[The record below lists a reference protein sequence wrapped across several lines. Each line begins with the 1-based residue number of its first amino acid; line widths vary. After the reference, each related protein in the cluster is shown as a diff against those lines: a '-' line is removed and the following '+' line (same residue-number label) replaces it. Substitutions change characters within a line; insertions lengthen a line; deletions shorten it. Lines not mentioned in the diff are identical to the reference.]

1 MTVSALTLNPKQT
14 VRDIVVENPQVTLV
28 FDKHG
33 IDYCCGGGK
42 SLAEAC
48 QTAGIAVETVQ
59 ATLDGTLQEASARE
73 QITDWSKATPGD
85 LIQHIIETHH
95 AFTRFE
101 IARLGKLLDKVVA
114 VHSANH
120 PELRQVQNIFY
131 ALSQDLMPH
140 LMKEEQVLFPFIDRL
155 EKTVTSQMPV
165 PMSCFGTV
173 ANPIRMMEYEHD
185 QAGSFL
191 KELRQITRDFTVP
204 EDGCFSYQA
213 LYNGLKAFEAD
224 LHQHIHLENNI
235 LFPKAKQL
243 EGQVFGK
250 Q

>member
-1 MTVSALTLNPKQT
+1 MAVSALTLNQNQT
-14 VRDIVVENPQVTLV
+14 VRDIVVENPQATLV
-28 FDKHG
+28 FDKYG

-48 QTAGIAVETVQ
+48 QKAGIAFETLQ
-59 ATLDGTLQEASARE
+59 AALDGTIQDASARE
-73 QITDWSKATPGD
+73 QITDWSQVNPGD
-85 LIQHIIETHH
+85 LIHHIIETHH
-95 AFTRFE
+95 AFVRFE

-114 VHSANH
+114 VHGENH
-120 PELRQVQNIFY
+120 PELRQVQNVFY

-155 EKTVTSQMPV
+155 EKAVASQMPV

-173 ANPIRMMEYEHD
+173 ANPIRMMEFEHD
-185 QAGSFL
+185 QAGDLL
-191 KELRQITRDFTVP
+191 KEMRRVTSDFTVP

-213 LYNGLKAFEAD
+213 LYNGLKGFEAD

-243 EGQVFGK
+243 EDQVFGR
-250 Q
+250 

>member
-1 MTVSALTLNPKQT
+1 MTISALTLNPKQT
-14 VRDIVVENPQVTLV
+14 VRDIVVENPQATLV
-28 FDKHG
+28 FDKYG

-42 SLAEAC
+42 SLTEAC
-48 QTAGIAVETVQ
+48 QKAGVAVETLQ
-59 ATLDGTLQEASARE
+59 AALDGTLQDASTRE
-73 QITDWSKATPGD
+73 QVTDWSTATPGD
-85 LIQHIIETHH
+85 LIHHIVETHH

-114 VHSANH
+114 VHGETH
-120 PELRQVQNIFY
+120 PELRQVQNVFY

-155 EKTVTSQMPV
+155 EKAVTSQMPV

-173 ANPIRMMEYEHD
+173 ANPIRMMEFEHD
-185 QAGSFL
+185 QAGDLL
-191 KELRQITRDFTVP
+191 KELRRVTQDFTVP

-213 LYNGLKAFEAD
+213 LYNGLRGFEAD

-235 LFPKAKQL
+235 LFPKAKLL
-243 EGQVFGK
+243 EDQVFGR
-250 Q
+250 